1 MGNGAVVVGTAVRL
15 VSRYSRNIEVLRS
28 GLHQRREKTRI
39 VSIFASDL
47 DRCNYV
53 GSCTNHQMCFDPF
66 LLLAG
71 GPVLYIKTTD
81 ESGSCK
87 TAGIHGQINFYPLP
101 RQTALRT
108 QVTEK

>member
-71 GPVLYIKTTD
+71 GPVLYIKPTHQSAT
-81 ESGSCK
+81 CK
-87 TAGIHGQINFYPLP
+87 TPRLHRDINFSRLHMQTPLLH
-101 RQTALRT
+101 T
-108 QVTEK
+108 V